1 MCECVVKFSD
11 PMEIRDFVTLAT
23 RQAFPIRVEHGG
35 LTTSATSIMSLFC
48 RGLNRPLRVFST
60 ASGDDAAR
68 FLEALAPYLVAG

>member
-48 RGLNRPLRVFST
+48 MGLNRPLRVLSA
-60 ASGDDAAR
+60 ASEDDAAH
-68 FLEALAPYLVAG
+68 FLAALAPYRTAV

>member
-35 LTTSATSIMSLFC
+35 LTTSATSIMKS
-48 RGLNRPLRVFST
+48 
-60 ASGDDAAR
+60 
-68 FLEALAPYLVAG
+68 EAKRS